1 MHIHLVLPQAAPFQG
16 SLFGV
21 GKEIVIVQLLSRV
34 RLFVTP

>member
-21 GKEIVIVQLLSRV
+21 GKEMS
-34 RLFVTP
+34 LFSCSVVSDSL